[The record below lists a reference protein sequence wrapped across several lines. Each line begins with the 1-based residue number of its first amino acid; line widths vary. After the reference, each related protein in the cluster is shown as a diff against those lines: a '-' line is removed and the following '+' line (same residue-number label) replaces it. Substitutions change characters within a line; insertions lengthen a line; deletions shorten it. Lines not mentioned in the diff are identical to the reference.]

1 MVRRVLAVS
10 PSLLAMVYFGFV
22 ASDRYVSEA
31 QFIIRTASR
40 PVGATGFGSFLQMAG
55 VGRSQEDVFS
65 VQSFLGSRD
74 AARLLSEQL
83 PIRDFYG
90 SSGGDPIARYPSI
103 IYGPSLEELSR
114 YLGWMI
120 TTIYSSNTGITTLRV
135 QAFRPEHAMAMAD
148 KLLELGEQM
157 VNRMNERIH
166 SDAVRLSED
175 EVKRNEDRLVAAQ
188 ITITRFR
195 NDELTIDPARS
206 SVIVAELI
214 ARLAAEL
221 AQAQTQLREMTASTP
236 DGPLLS
242 PMRRRV
248 AALETQIETERRKIS
263 SESGGLAQKLA
274 DYERLVLER
283 EFAKTTLAAAVRS
296 LESART
302 EARRQQLYLERVTQP
317 AAADYPLAPDRLR
330 MIITVLAANGLGLLV
345 GWLIYAG
352 VHERLSESS
361 RG

>member
-1 MVRRVLAVS
+1 MLANELLQAH
-10 PSLLAMVYFGFV
+10 PSAAWIALRLV
-22 ASDRYVSEA
+22 
-31 QFIIRTASR
+31 
-40 PVGATGFGSFLQMAG
+40 PG
-55 VGRSQEDVFS
+55 VGPVVYR
-65 VQSFLGSRD
+65 
-74 AARLLSEQL
+74 
-83 PIRDFYG
+83 
-90 SSGGDPIARYPSI
+90 
-103 IYGPSLEELSR
+103 
-114 YLGWMI
+114 
-120 TTIYSSNTGITTLRV
+120 TLV
-135 QAFRPEHAMAMAD
+135 EAFRSPTAV
-148 KLLELGEQM
+148 LG
-157 VNRMNERIH
+157 
-166 SDAVRLSED
+166 
-175 EVKRNEDRLVAAQ
+175 AA
-188 ITITRFR
+188 
-195 NDELTIDPARS
+195 
-206 SVIVAELI
+206 VAELI